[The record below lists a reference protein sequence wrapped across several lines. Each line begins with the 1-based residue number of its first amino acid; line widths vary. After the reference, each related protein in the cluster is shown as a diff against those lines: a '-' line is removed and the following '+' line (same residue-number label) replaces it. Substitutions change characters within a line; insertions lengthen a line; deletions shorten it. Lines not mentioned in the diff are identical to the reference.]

1 MKCRRDQ
8 CQSQKKF
15 PYLFSPRGLCA
26 VRTGG
31 SRRDTSTEQMRRE
44 VTRGEQSVAKRVSH
58 RTYDRRRGEQ
68 GSEGDYRRSRC
79 DPTVHR
85 MTDYE
90 HCLTSIWSFSACS
103 LSSLAMSS

>member
-8 CQSQKKF
+8 FQSQKEF

-31 SRRDTSTEQMRRE
+31 SRRRDRVQNRRE
-44 VTRGEQSVAKRVSH
+44 VTRGEQSGAKRTSH
-58 RTYDRRRGEQ
+58 RTYDRRGVEQ
-68 GSEGDYRRSRC
+68 SSDGYHRRSKC
-79 DPTVHR
+79 APAEHR